1 MWIDAAYDGL
11 ARVKMGIVFTS
22 FTRMD
27 MTIRYGIIFC
37 GVLLLFF
44 PQAGCAPSPSAPFS
58 SPASREQIGEIQ
70 YFDATGLD
78 DYETAVVGLL
88 NNMTDAIILMA
99 SVENPASSIRLADMI
114 EAATPSFVAM
124 RQQMKDQKESRQIT
138 DIELVLKYGSQ
149 YLWAT
154 LEYRQQMDR
163 IEELGPEVHGPMRAA
178 IDQLKEALKE
188 AGLPTKPD

>member
-1 MWIDAAYDGL
+1 
-11 ARVKMGIVFTS
+11 
-22 FTRMD
+22 MD

-44 PQAGCAPSPSAPFS
+44 PQAGCAPSLSAPLS